1 MKLSWNKKYTTIAV
15 YVALVLLAASF
26 IVFFFLNNN
35 DFGGYIKKFFS
46 AVSPLVYGIIIA
58 YLLNP
63 IVTLFDTK
71 VFALSLKHITE
82 PTRQAEISYDD

>member
-46 AVSPLVYGIIIA
+46 AISPLVYGIIIA

-63 IVTLFDTK
+63 IVSLFDTK
-71 VFALSLKHITE
+71 VFAFLNKK
-82 PTRQAEISYDD
+82 QG